1 MKLEKKSF
9 LFIILIIIF
18 GCIFWLYASQAA
30 LKFGD
35 VNTGISK
42 TATESGLQT
51 PTWPVLIAS
60 IIKAV
65 LGLSGMAFFLLFI
78 YGGFLWM
85 TAAGQPEKIGAAKK
99 VLINAIIGMALIV
112 LAYTITYFISQYIET
127 GAART
132 GTWSLSATWCAL
144 SASGGQSAR

>member
-9 LFIILIIIF
+9 LFIIIIIF
-18 GCIFWLYASQAA
+18 GCLFWLSISQAA

-51 PTWPVLIAS
+51 PTWPILIAS

-78 YGGFLWM
+78 YGGFMWM

-112 LAYTITYFISQYIET
+112 LAYTITYYISTKIESSST
-127 GAART
+127 SSSST
-132 GTWSLSATWCAL
+132 TTTTH
-144 SASGGQSAR
+144 